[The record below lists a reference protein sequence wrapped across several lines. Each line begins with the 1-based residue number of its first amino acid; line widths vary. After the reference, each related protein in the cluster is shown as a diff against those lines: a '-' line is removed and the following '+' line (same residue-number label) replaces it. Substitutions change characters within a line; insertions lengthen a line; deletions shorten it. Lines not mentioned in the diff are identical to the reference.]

1 MATEDHHNEE
11 HMTLRKFVA
20 LRVHNALSSIK
31 RPVVE
36 ANNFEIKHVVIQ
48 MYNGIYD
55 EAIKLR
61 LFSFSLRDGARRW
74 LNSLPPGSVES
85 WELLARKFSNKYFPP
100 SKIAKLWT
108 KIVNFTQFDRESLY
122 DAWERFEEL
131 FKKCPHH
138 GMQDWLVMQWYME
151 QVLRMHASW
160 VEDPDGDNFKNHLAK
175 IPGYLWVGE
184 DGMTRQ
190 ALSSQSWDASFSLR
204 ALLAS
209 NLNGELG
216 PAITK
221 AHYFLKK
228 CQVKENSSGDFK
240 RMFHHINKGSWT
252 LSDQDHALQVSD
264 STAENLKCCL
274 LLSMMP
280 REMVGEK
287 LEVEWIYEAVN
298 FILSLQVRAL
308 L

>member
-85 WELLARKFSNKYFPP
+85 WELLGQKFSNKYFPP

-131 FKKCPHH
+131 FKKCAHH
-138 GMQDWLVMQWYME
+138 GMQDWLVMQVFYRSLGSHKKHLLMQQQE
-151 QVLRMHASW
+151 VLS
-160 VEDPDGDNFKNHLAK
+160 
-175 IPGYLWVGE
+175 
-184 DGMTRQ
+184 
-190 ALSSQSWDASFSLR
+190 
-204 ALLAS
+204 
-209 NLNGELG
+209 
-216 PAITK
+216 
-221 AHYFLKK
+221 
-228 CQVKENSSGDFK
+228 
-240 RMFHHINKGSWT
+240 
-252 LSDQDHALQVSD
+252 
-264 STAENLKCCL
+264 
-274 LLSMMP
+274 
-280 REMVGEK
+280 
-287 LEVEWIYEAVN
+287 
-298 FILSLQVRAL
+298 
-308 L
+308 